1 MPTDTA
7 SAAPANLSLDLS
19 DESATNSLF
28 RAAIGPVGADHY
40 LPVFTRFEL
49 ADRAGSG
56 WNWAACMCTLGW
68 MLFRRLWGAALFYVG
83 LLLVTALTVSAAMG
97 MVFHAPEQVQLGV
110 GLAMLLVAFVV
121 PGVWGDAW
129 LYAHCRKRMARALAD
144 SSSWAEAAILLDKE
158 ALTRPR
164 AWWLAGAYLALLGA
178 GAGAYLVLPD
188 GLFPAPGRAPA
199 TDAARAPQQPLSAAS
214 GVASAAEPSASA
226 AAPVSAPASA
236 PITTTVPLQAS
247 TSAPAPAASLP
258 VPVPAPVPVQAAS
271 TPAPDSALTP
281 PSAAA
286 SWSTRAA
293 SGPVAQ
299 ASDAAPSVSAPATL
313 PSGKFIAVPSEAAG
327 GPYLVNVGLFA
338 VDTNARKAEAKLR
351 GAGVKV
357 MVQDLQTGNGKR
369 TRVRAGPYGSK
380 SQAEAAAEKIRAL
393 GLEAQVARQPAETGR

>member
-40 LPVFTRFEL
+40 LPVFARFEL

-83 LLLVTALTVSAAMG
+83 LLLVTALIVSAALG

-164 AWWLAGAYLALLGA
+164 AWWLAGAHLALLGA

-188 GLFPAPGRAPA
+188 GLFPAPGWTPA
-199 TDAARAPQQPLSAAS
+199 TDAARAPQQPLSAASAAS

-236 PITTTVPLQAS
+236 PITTAVPLQAS

-258 VPVPAPVPVQAAS
+258 VSVSVQAAS
-271 TPAPDSALTP
+271 TPVPDSALTP

-313 PSGKFIAVPSEAAG
+313 PSGKFIAVPTDVAG
-327 GPYLVNVGLFA
+327 GRYLVNVGLFA

-357 MVQDLQTGNGKR
+357 MVQDLQTANGKR
-369 TRVRAGPYGSK
+369 TRVRAGPYQSK

-393 GLEAQVARQPAETGR
+393 GLEAQVARQPVETGR

>member
-1 MPTDTA
+1 MPTDPA
-7 SAAPANLSLDLS
+7 FAAPAKLSLDLS

-40 LPVFTRFEL
+40 LPVFARFEL

-68 MLFRRLWGAALFYVG
+68 MLFRRLWGAALSYVG
-83 LLLVTALTVSAAMG
+83 LLLVTALIVSAALG

-144 SSSWAEAAILLDKE
+144 SSSWAKAAILLDKE

-164 AWWLAGAYLALLGA
+164 AWWLAGAHLALL

-188 GLFPAPGRAPA
+188 GLFPAPGWTPA
-199 TDAARAPQQPLSAAS
+199 TDAARAAQQPLSAASAAS

-236 PITTTVPLQAS
+236 PITTTVPLQAP

-258 VPVPAPVPVQAAS
+258 VQAAS
-271 TPAPDSALTP
+271 TPVPDSALAS

-286 SWSTRAA
+286 SRSPRAA

-313 PSGKFIAVPSEAAG
+313 PSGKFIAVPTDAAG
-327 GPYLVNVGLFA
+327 GRYLVNVGLFA

-357 MVQDLQTGNGKR
+357 MVQDLQTANGKR
-369 TRVRAGPYGSK
+369 TRVRAGPYQSK
-380 SQAEAAAEKIRAL
+380 LQAEAAAEKIRAL